1 MSTAVFTF
9 GRFNP
14 PTIGHE
20 KLIKKVELI
29 SQKYRVGS
37 GTAYFCIF
45 PSQSQNSEK
54 DPLGF
59 QEKVYFMKK
68 AFPKYK
74 ENIKSLKSIKSA
86 LYAASWLYDTGYK
99 NIVMVVGSDRVTD
112 FKVLLRKYN
121 GKKSTHGFYDFESI
135 EVESAGERDPDA
147 TGVEGMSASKMRL
160 AVIQNQLETFK
171 MGVPSGMSSSDAEK
185 MFDAVAKGMGLSE
198 VFYEGKLTDAQKR
211 KREELVLKF
220 KKNKADFVKRYGDR
234 WKEVMYATATR
245 LAQESRKKVSKGVKN
260 FRDWSMEDG
269 TNKARIKHQLNTPYT
284 KVDDFKEKKRV
295 RSRS

>member
-1 MSTAVFTF
+1 MSTVVFTF

-59 QEKVYFMKK
+59 KEKVHYMRK
-68 AFPKYK
+68 AFPEYK
-74 ENIKSLKSIKSA
+74 EHIKSLRSVKSV
-86 LYAASWLYDTGYK
+86 LYAASWLYDVGYK
-99 NIVMVVGSDRVTD
+99 NLIMVVGSDRVTD
-112 FKVLLRKYN
+112 FKVLLEKYN
-121 GKKSTHGFYDFESI
+121 GKKSTHGFYEFENI
-135 EVESAGERDPDA
+135 KVESAGERDPDA
-147 TGVEGMSASKMRL
+147 SGVEGMSASKMRL

-185 MFDAVAKGMGLSE
+185 MFNAVAKGMGLSE
-198 VFYEGKLTDAQKR
+198 VFYEGKLTDAQKK

-245 LAQESRKKVSKGVKN
+245 LAQESQKTKSKGIKN
-260 FRDWSMEDG
+260 FKDWDMEDG
-269 TNKARIKHQLNTPYT
+269 TDNSRIRHQLNTPYA